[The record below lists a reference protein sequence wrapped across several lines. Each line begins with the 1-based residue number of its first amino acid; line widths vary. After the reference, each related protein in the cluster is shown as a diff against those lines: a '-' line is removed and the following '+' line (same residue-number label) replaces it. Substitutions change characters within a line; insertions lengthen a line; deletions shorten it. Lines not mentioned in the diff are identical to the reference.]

1 MSDRLL
7 TVAEL
12 ADWLAVERSFVYEH
26 AAELGA
32 LRLGTGPRARL
43 RFDLDEVRQ
52 RLAGGTSCSVGKQSE
67 PENPTSRAAASTRR
81 RRPMGTSVQLLP
93 IRGRIGAS

>member
-1 MSDRLL
+1 MTERLL

-12 ADWLAVERSFVYEH
+12 AEWLAVERSYVYEH

-43 RFDLDEVRQ
+43 RFDLEEVRA
-52 RLAGGTSCSVGKQSE
+52 RLTCPAGRGSQE
-67 PENPTSRAAASTRR
+67 PETPVGMPKRRPRR
-81 RRPMGTSVQLLP
+81 RRRMGTTVRSVP
-93 IRGRIGAS
+93 IQGRIGAS